1 MTERRRALG
10 KLWLLVIC
18 LVVLAMSVLPTLW
31 IVATSLKPE
40 SLIAKWPPSWYSGVV
55 SLGNYV
61 DVFTRFPFLIWL
73 RNSLVVAI
81 SSTALTILL
90 GSLAGYTF
98 ARFTF
103 RGRNPLF
110 LLAVATIVIP
120 QEITIIPLYISL
132 TRGLK
137 DGEHLCE
144 PYPAVVAN
152 PVSIFLFKQFFDG
165 FPSELE
171 EAAVIDGYGR
181 VPHLSESRAPAL
193 RGSHHGRGDPDF
205 HGGVE

>member
-1 MTERRRALG
+1 MTEGRRALG
-10 KLWLLVIC
+10 KLCLLVIC

-81 SSTALTILL
+81 SSTALTIIL
-90 GSLAGYTF
+90 GSLAGYAF

-103 RGRNPLF
+103 RGRNLLF
-110 LLAVATIVIP
+110 LLAIATIVIP

-132 TRGLK
+132 TKLK
-137 DGEHLCE
+137 MANTYASLIL
-144 PYPAVVAN
+144 PVVAN

-165 FPSELE
+165 FPLELE
-171 EAAVIDGYGR
+171 E
-181 VPHLSESRAPAL
+181 SRRHRRL
-193 RGSHHGRGDPDF
+193 RAGSASI
-205 HGGVE
+205 